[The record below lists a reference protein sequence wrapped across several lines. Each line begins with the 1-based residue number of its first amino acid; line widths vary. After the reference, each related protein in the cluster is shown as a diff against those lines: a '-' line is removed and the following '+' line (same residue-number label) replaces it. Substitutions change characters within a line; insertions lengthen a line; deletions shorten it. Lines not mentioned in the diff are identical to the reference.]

1 MGRSRLLI
9 VLLLVVV
16 VVGGAIAF
24 VVLGQQPQQ
33 GQQPVVTSDGSSP
46 TQPPAGVTVF
56 PTPTPVPFLYVIQ
69 AIQEIPRGTIIQP
82 NALAIV
88 PIPEEFAPFQ
98 AYTAGNPEDT
108 AALALV
114 VGLIART
121 DIFQEQIITTALV
134 TEDFSNLSKY
144 GSDAAAVLPPNR
156 VAVAVPISRLTSVAY
171 AIQPG
176 DRVDLITSF
185 LFVDVDVNFQS
196 KEPNAFQLLTE
207 SCVNPDD
214 PFPDCPGGKSLAP
227 SQETSIR
234 GAFDTRI
241 IGTEPWNV
249 LVQPSEEPRPLLAA
263 QRTIQDAL
271 VIWMG
276 DFPEDGRMFQ
286 PPPPPTP
293 TPLPEEEATP
303 ADGPPTATPKP
314 PRPDIITL
322 AVSPQ
327 DAVVLT
333 WMVEAG
339 IPVTFALRS
348 AAATSLVQTE
358 TVSLDYIMTRFG
370 IEVPE
375 KFDFNIEPAIRS
387 IRQLEV
393 GERISL
399 TQGQ

>member
-16 VVGGAIAF
+16 VVGGAVAF
-24 VVLGQQPQQ
+24 VLLGQPPQPAATPPP
-33 GQQPVVTSDGSSP
+33 GTPGTLVA
-46 TQPPAGVTVF
+46 TQPPVNVTVL
-56 PTPTPVPFLYVIQ
+56 PTITPIPVLYVIQ
-69 AIQEIPRGTIIQP
+69 AVQEIPRGTKIEP
-82 NALAIV
+82 NAVSIV
-88 PIPEEFAPFQ
+88 PIPEAFAPFQ
-98 AYTAGNPEDT
+98 SFTANGVEDT

-121 DIFQEQIITTALV
+121 DIFREQIITTALV

-144 GSDAAAVLPPNR
+144 GSDAAAVLPANR
-156 VAVAVPISRLTSVAY
+156 VAVSLPMSRLTSVSY

-176 DRVDLITSF
+176 DRVDVIASF
-185 LFVDVDVNFQS
+185 LFVDVDINFQS
-196 KEPNAFQLLTE
+196 KEPNAF
-207 SCVNPDD
+207 VFINPTANGDGT
-214 PFPDCPGGKSLAP
+214 FSLGVSEDNVP
-227 SQETSIR
+227 IQGE
-234 GAFDTRI
+234 FDTR
-241 IGTEPWNV
+241 NV
-249 LVQPSEEPRPLLAA
+249 PNVGSVPVIVVPSESPRPRLAT

-271 VIWMG
+271 VLWTG
-276 DFPEDGRMFQ
+276 DFPEDGRMFE

-293 TPLPEEEATP
+293 TPLPDEEQPTP

-322 AVSPQ
+322 AVAPQ

-370 IEVPE
+370 IEVPD
-375 KFDFNIEPAIRS
+375 KFDYNIEPAIRS

-399 TQGQ
+399 TQGE

>member
-1 MGRSRLLI
+1 
-9 VLLLVVV
+9 
-16 VVGGAIAF
+16 
-24 VVLGQQPQQ
+24 
-33 GQQPVVTSDGSSP
+33 
-46 TQPPAGVTVF
+46 
-56 PTPTPVPFLYVIQ
+56 VPFIYVIQ

-82 NALAIV
+82 NAVSIV
-88 PIPEEFAPFQ
+88 PIPDEFAPFQ
-98 AYTAGNPEDT
+98 SYTASGPEDT

-144 GSDAAAVLPPNR
+144 GSDAAAVLPANR
-156 VAVAVPISRLTSVAY
+156 VAVSVPISRLTSVAY

-176 DRVDLITSF
+176 DRVDVITSF
-185 LFVDVDVNFQS
+185 LFVDVDINFQS
-196 KEPNAFQLLTE
+196 VEPNAIQGFNITADENGAVGVE
-207 SCVNPDD
+207 SSGEAVRANIETRVV
-214 PFPDCPGGKSLAP
+214 PFGGQILEFP
-227 SQETSIR
+227 
-234 GAFDTRI
+234 FL
-241 IGTEPWNV
+241 V
-249 LVQPSEEPRPLLAA
+249 LPSEQPRPRLAT
-263 QRTIQDAL
+263 QRTIPDAL
-271 VIWMG
+271 VVWTG
-276 DFPEDGRMFQ
+276 DFPEDGRIFQ

-293 TPLPEEEATP
+293 TPLPEEQATP

-348 AAATSLVQTE
+348 SAATSLVQTE

-399 TQGQ
+399 TQGE

>member
-24 VVLGQQPQQ
+24 VVLGSPPAQP
-33 GQQPVVTSDGSSP
+33 GQQPTSGTPGENNP
-46 TQPPAGVTVF
+46 TPQPVGGTQI

-69 AIQEIPRGTIIQP
+69 AIQEIPRGTIIEP
-82 NALAIV
+82 NSVAII
-88 PIPEEFAPFQ
+88 PIPEEYAPFQ
-98 AYTAGNPEDT
+98 AYIAGNPED
-108 AALALV
+108 AEALGLV

-121 DIFQEQIITTALV
+121 DIFPEQIITTALV
-134 TEDFSNLSKY
+134 TEDFSNLSRY

-156 VAVAVPISRLTSVAY
+156 VAVSVPISRLTSVAY

-176 DRVDLITSF
+176 DRVDVITSF
-185 LFVDVDVNFQS
+185 LFVDVDINFQS
-196 KEPNAFQLLTE
+196 VEPNAIQGFAVTQSEDGTSSFESTGDAVRANLETRLVPYNGQLLE
-207 SCVNPDD
+207 L
-214 PFPDCPGGKSLAP
+214 PFM
-227 SQETSIR
+227 
-234 GAFDTRI
+234 
-241 IGTEPWNV
+241 V
-249 LVQPSEEPRPLLAA
+249 LPSEQPRPRLAA

-271 VIWMG
+271 VVWMG
-276 DFPEDGRMFQ
+276 DFPEDGRIFQ

-293 TPLPEEEATP
+293 TPLPEEQATP

-358 TVSLDYIMTRFG
+358 TVSLEYIMTRFG

-375 KFDFNIEPAIRS
+375 KFEFNIEPAIRS

-399 TQGQ
+399 TQGE